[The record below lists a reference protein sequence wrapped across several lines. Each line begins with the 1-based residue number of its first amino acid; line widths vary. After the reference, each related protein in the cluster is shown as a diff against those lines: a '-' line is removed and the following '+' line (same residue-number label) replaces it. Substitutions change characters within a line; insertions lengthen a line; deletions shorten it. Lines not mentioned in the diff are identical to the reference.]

1 MYTSSE
7 RTTESWWWQLRPR
20 LMVVYLAIALALL
33 IISDARQL
41 RLLAEIG
48 QAQVFE
54 ISRIFL
60 DHR

>member
-20 LMVVYLAIALALL
+20 LTIAYLAVALALL
-33 IISDARQL
+33 IISGTGQL

-48 QAQVFE
+48 QVQVFE